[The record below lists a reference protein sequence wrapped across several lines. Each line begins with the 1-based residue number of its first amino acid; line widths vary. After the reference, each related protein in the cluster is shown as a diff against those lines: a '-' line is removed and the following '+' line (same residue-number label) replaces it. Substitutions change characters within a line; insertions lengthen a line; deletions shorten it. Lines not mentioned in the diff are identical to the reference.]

1 MESLPLEMYDAIF
14 EHLHLIDLARL
25 RQVCKKLKSIV
36 QNYRIQELVMSDRS
50 GVFNI
55 LAWADFGEYQNS
67 CIIRPHNLKRT
78 MPIQISIRSPNS
90 VGQTDNSLFDPPNLF
105 FDNSPTIRKLSVS
118 TIFLRSAQY
127 NVQFLK
133 SLDCVCSGPETISL
147 EEVNKFLHLE
157 RLKITFSWESSSNST
172 HGKLSLPKLK
182 TLLLEAMGQPFSL
195 TLEIEAPKCEGF
207 HFCGYFTNDFKRFNL
222 RFNFESPD
230 SVKYLSLDSYDEV
243 SHVFKNTEFL
253 QICNQIN
260 SAAENLF
267 FAFPRLKI
275 LKILNHKSLEELKRL
290 FRLTRGRN
298 VKLFFHG
305 IELVNGKELD
315 VFEESN
321 FRSRPNLENYN
332 MSFNYQYS
340 KVLID
345 NYDRLEDDLN
355 FVTDIEFSERIARL
369 FEADADRFLRK
380 FTNLSWVL
388 SKTKIK
394 EPKLF
399 LKFLNSCQYL
409 KCLNITNSGMPQE
422 VFNQLENIK
431 HLRYLLVK
439 EETKINFSFIS
450 KMPFLKSLITNHHVD
465 LKEEIKLGKDKRLG
479 VFVIIE
485 ENLEIVIDK
494 FFRPFDSPRY
504 RLSIYKKDQTN
515 VPSRQNYYSNNFED
529 LVRQY
534 EELKN
539 E

>member
-157 RLKITFSWESSSNST
+157 RLKIDFWSKSSSNST

-182 TLLLEAMGQPFSL
+182 TLLLETKYGSL

-207 HFCGYFTNDFKRFNL
+207 HFCGSSKDGSNPYL

-230 SVKYLSLDSYDEV
+230 SVKYLSLYSYDED

-253 QICNQIN
+253 QIRNKVN

-275 LKILNHKSLEELKRL
+275 LKILDHESLEGLKRL
-290 FRLTRGRN
+290 FRLTRRRGRN

-321 FRSRPNLENYN
+321 FVSRCNLEHYN
-332 MSFNYQYS
+332 LFYHYQYS
-340 KVLID
+340 NVLID

-355 FVTDIEFSERIARL
+355 FETDIEFSERIARL

-409 KCLNITNSGMPQE
+409 QSLNITNSGMPQE

-450 KMPFLKSLITNHHVD
+450 KMPFLKRLITNHHVD

-504 RLSIYKKDQTN
+504 RLSIYKRDQTN
-515 VPSRQNYYSNNFED
+515 VPSEQNYYSNNFED